1 MTGHTNE
8 VTVPHISPLALR
20 LFSSVGLSP
29 SDHRIIAWLAETAL
43 GLCCMRCGCRLIPP
57 CSIWNR
63 ACAAG
68 SAIRTEGS
76 RVDQVG

>member
-43 GLCCMRCGCRLIPP
+43 GLCCMRCGCRLIPRARFGTAP
-57 CSIWNR
+57 ALPGVRYARKAVVSIRW
-63 ACAAG
+63 G
-68 SAIRTEGS
+68 
-76 RVDQVG
+76 